1 MANYKFVN
9 LNPLNSIELDC
20 VCRAIT
26 NATKLNYYDV
36 ERKLKEVASLF
47 DCEYLCVCCYK
58 FLLDNVFNFTRI
70 EEYRGIKIK
79 EFLETH
85 PYGCYLIRVDG
96 HLTYARDSV
105 CLDTWDCTNEI
116 IDIIWE
122 C

>member
-1 MANYKFVN
+1 MYYKFEN
-9 LNPLNSIELDC
+9 LNPINSIEFDC

-26 NATKLNYYDV
+26 NATKLDYYDV

-58 FLLDNVFNFTRI
+58 FLLDYVFGFTRI
-70 EEYRGIKIK
+70 EEYQGKTIK
-79 EFLETH
+79 EFLDKH
-85 PYGCYLIRVDG
+85 PYGTFLIRVDG

-105 CLDTWDCTNEI
+105 CYDTWDCTDCI
-116 IDIIWE
+116 VDIVWK